1 MASSPVALA
10 TVAMTSPVA
19 GFSTSNVSELDEST
33 HFPLINNWVGVFA
46 ISPFG
51 SIDTTT
57 PFRLIVTGRLTV
69 TCRDNC
75 QGNPRY
81 TFASGK
87 RNSGENTAPP
97 ESEEV
102 LLQLLSLR
110 RHSGDRNNDNTRP
123 CNS

>member
-19 GFSTSNVSELDEST
+19 GFSTSNVSELDESS

-46 ISPFG
+46 ISSFG

-57 PFRLIVTGRLTV
+57 PFRLIVTDRLIV
-69 TCRDNC
+69 TPRVNC
-75 QGNPRY
+75 QDNPHY
-81 TFASGK
+81 TFSSEE
-87 RNSGENTAPP
+87 RVSGENTAPP

-110 RHSGDRNNDNTRP
+110 RHSGDKK
-123 CNS
+123 